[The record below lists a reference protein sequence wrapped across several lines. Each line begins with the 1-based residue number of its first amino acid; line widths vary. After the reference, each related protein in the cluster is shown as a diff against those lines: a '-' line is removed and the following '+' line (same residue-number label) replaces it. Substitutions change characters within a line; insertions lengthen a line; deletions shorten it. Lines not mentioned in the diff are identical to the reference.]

1 MRCPFCNSSDT
12 KVVDSRE
19 FVNGN
24 SIKRR
29 RECLE
34 CKKRFTTYE
43 KIEERALYV
52 IKKDKSREKFD
63 RNKIIRGLTIATS
76 KRNISRDTIE
86 EFVLKIER
94 KLQNSL
100 ESEISTKYVGELVME
115 ELKNLDEV
123 AYVRF
128 VSVYKEFNNIKD
140 KQKRKKNRIF
150 ASKTICY

>member
-29 RECLE
+29 RECLS

-52 IKKDKSREKFD
+52 IKKDNSRERFD

-76 KRNISRDTIE
+76 KRNISRDEIE

-100 ESEISTKYVGELVME
+100 ESEISTKYVGELVMK
-115 ELKNLDEV
+115 ELKELDEV

-140 KQKRKKNRIF
+140 FIEIVENIKSEK
-150 ASKTICY
+150 

>member
-1 MRCPFCNSSDT
+1 MRCPYCNSSDT

-43 KIEERALYV
+43 KIEERAIYV
-52 IKKDKSREKFD
+52 IKKDKSRERFD

-100 ESEISTKYVGELVME
+100 ESEISTQYVGELVME
-115 ELKNLDEV
+115 ELKKLDEV

-140 KQKRKKNRIF
+140 FIEIVENIKEKK
-150 ASKTICY
+150 

>member
-1 MRCPFCNSSDT
+1 MRCPFCNSSET
-12 KVVDSRE
+12 KVIDSRE
-19 FVNGN
+19 FINGN

-52 IKKDKSREKFD
+52 IKKDKSRERFD

-76 KRNISRDTIE
+76 KRNISRDMLD
-86 EFVLKIER
+86 EFVMKIE
-94 KLQNSL
+94 KQLQNSL

-128 VSVYKEFNNIKD
+128 VSVYKEFKSIDDFIEIINNIG
-140 KQKRKKNRIF
+140 KNN
-150 ASKTICY
+150 KEGE

>member
-29 RECLE
+29 RECLS

-52 IKKDKSREKFD
+52 IKKDNSREKFD

-76 KRNISRDTIE
+76 KRNISRDAIE

-100 ESEISTKYVGELVME
+100 ESEISTKYVGELVMK
-115 ELKNLDEV
+115 ELKELDEV

-140 KQKRKKNRIF
+140 FIEIVENIKSEK
-150 ASKTICY
+150 

>member
-1 MRCPFCNSSDT
+1 MKCPFCNSSDT

-19 FVNGN
+19 FINGN

-29 RECLE
+29 RECLV

-52 IKKDKSREKFD
+52 IKKDNSREKFD

-76 KRNISRDTIE
+76 KRNISRDEIE

-115 ELKNLDEV
+115 ELKKLDEV

-128 VSVYKEFNNIKD
+128 VSVYKEFKNIKD
-140 KQKRKKNRIF
+140 FIEIIEDIKGNK
-150 ASKTICY
+150 

>member
-1 MRCPFCNSSDT
+1 MRCPFCNGSDT

-140 KQKRKKNRIF
+140 FIEIVENIKGKK
-150 ASKTICY
+150 

>member
-29 RECLE
+29 RECLA

-140 KQKRKKNRIF
+140 FIEIVENIKGKK
-150 ASKTICY
+150 

>member
-140 KQKRKKNRIF
+140 FIEIVENIKGKK
-150 ASKTICY
+150 

>member
-1 MRCPFCNSSDT
+1 MCIRDS
-12 KVVDSRE
+12 DSRE

-140 KQKRKKNRIF
+140 FIEIVENIKGKK
-150 ASKTICY
+150 

>member
-1 MRCPFCNSSDT
+1 MKCPFCNSGDT

-19 FVNGN
+19 FINGN

-29 RECLE
+29 RECLV

-52 IKKDKSREKFD
+52 IKKDNSREKFD

-76 KRNISRDTIE
+76 KRNISRDEIE

-115 ELKNLDEV
+115 ELKKLDEV

-128 VSVYKEFNNIKD
+128 VSVYKEFKNIKD
-140 KQKRKKNRIF
+140 FIEIIEDIKGNK
-150 ASKTICY
+150 

>member
-76 KRNISRDTIE
+76 KRNISRDAIE

-140 KQKRKKNRIF
+140 FIEIVENIKGKK
-150 ASKTICY
+150 

>member
-29 RECLE
+29 RECLS

-52 IKKDKSREKFD
+52 IKKDNSREKFD

-100 ESEISTKYVGELVME
+100 ESEISTKYVGELVMK
-115 ELKNLDEV
+115 ELKELDEV

-140 KQKRKKNRIF
+140 FIEIVENIKSEK
-150 ASKTICY
+150 

>member
-19 FVNGN
+19 FINGN

-29 RECLE
+29 RECLV

-52 IKKDKSREKFD
+52 IKKDNSREKFD

-76 KRNISRDTIE
+76 KRNISRDEIE

-115 ELKNLDEV
+115 ELKKLDEV

-128 VSVYKEFNNIKD
+128 VSVYKEFKNIKD
-140 KQKRKKNRIF
+140 FIEIVEDIKGNK
-150 ASKTICY
+150 

>member
-115 ELKNLDEV
+115 
-123 AYVRF
+123 R
-128 VSVYKEFNNIKD
+128 IK
-140 KQKRKKNRIF
+140 K
-150 ASKTICY
+150 S

>member
-140 KQKRKKNRIF
+140 FIEIVKNIKGKK
-150 ASKTICY
+150 

>member
-76 KRNISRDTIE
+76 KRNTSRDTIE

-140 KQKRKKNRIF
+140 FIEIVENIKGKK
-150 ASKTICY
+150 

>member
-29 RECLE
+29 RECLD

-52 IKKDKSREKFD
+52 IKKDKSRERFD

-100 ESEISTKYVGELVME
+100 ESEISTKYLGELVME
-115 ELKNLDEV
+115 ELKKLDEV

-140 KQKRKKNRIF
+140 FIEIVENIKGKK
-150 ASKTICY
+150 

>member
-123 AYVRF
+123 H
-128 VSVYKEFNNIKD
+128 
-140 KQKRKKNRIF
+140 
-150 ASKTICY
+150 

>member
-12 KVVDSRE
+12 KVIDSRE

-140 KQKRKKNRIF
+140 FIEIVENIKGKK
-150 ASKTICY
+150 

>member
-1 MRCPFCNSSDT
+1 MRCPYCNSSDT

-29 RECLE
+29 RECLV

-43 KIEERALYV
+43 KIEERAIYV
-52 IKKDKSREKFD
+52 IKKDKSRERFD

-100 ESEISTKYVGELVME
+100 ESEISTQYVGELVME
-115 ELKNLDEV
+115 ELKALDEV

-140 KQKRKKNRIF
+140 FIEIVENIKGKK
-150 ASKTICY
+150 

>member
-29 RECLE
+29 RECLS

-52 IKKDKSREKFD
+52 IKKDNSRERFD

-76 KRNISRDTIE
+76 KRNISRDEIE

-100 ESEISTKYVGELVME
+100 ESEISTKYVGELVMK
-115 ELKNLDEV
+115 ELKDLDEV

-140 KQKRKKNRIF
+140 FIEIVENIKSEK
-150 ASKTICY
+150 

>member
-140 KQKRKKNRIF
+140 FIEIVENIKGNK
-150 ASKTICY
+150 